1 MAKLPTPQELIASR
15 PEFPSEPWLDIKPQ
29 FAPGSFCYPAKKETM
44 ELLHMPNPHDW
55 DPAAEDWN
63 LPENWEQ
70 ILCDAFEER
79 LQKHRSLKLFMD
91 ICVRCGACADKCHF
105 FLGTND
111 PKNMPVLRAELLRS
125 LYRRDYTKL
134 GKILGKRAGAR
145 SWDKEVVKE
154 LFYYAYQCTE
164 CRRCSLFCPYGID
177 TAEITAIV
185 RELLHEVGLG
195 IHWIMDPVKNC
206 SFTGNHLGIQPH
218 SFVEIVE
225 MLADDC
231 ETITGIRPKTP
242 FNEKGHEILFITPSG
257 DVFADPGIYT
267 FMGYLMLFH
276 ELDLDYTFSTYAS
289 EGGNF
294 GSFTTFN
301 MAKKLNAKM
310 YAEAERLGAKWILG
324 GECGHMWRVINQY
337 MATYNGPAPSCM
349 MDVPTSPITGTK
361 FTNAAATKMVHI
373 TEFTADLIK
382 HNKLNLDPSR
392 NDHIITTFHDSCNPA
407 RGMGL
412 LEEPRYVLKAVC
424 NNFVEMPENT
434 IREQTFCCG
443 AGSGLNTEEI
453 MELRMRS
460 GMPRGNALRY
470 VQEKYGVNHMAC
482 VCAID
487 RATLPPLA
495 DYCPRRDRERR
506 ARTGGQCPGHEG
518 RMQAHHGPASG
529 RPAQCDRRGRGG
541 ITTCTTPKLS
551 FSGSSFSR
559 SCSPPPSGPTSAVP
573 RTTSVLPSSCPRM
586 KRNAWNPSSSCAP
599 STCTCST
606 NGAIRPCAMRT
617 APMCRPPAKSGPSAC
632 RTPA

>member
-1 MAKLPTPQELIASR
+1 MSP
-15 PEFPSEPWLDIKPQ
+15 
-29 FAPGSFCYPAKKETM
+29 
-44 ELLHMPNPHDW
+44 
-55 DPAAEDWN
+55 
-63 LPENWEQ
+63 
-70 ILCDAFEER
+70 
-79 LQKHRSLKLFMD
+79 
-91 ICVRCGACADKCHF
+91 
-105 FLGTND
+105 FLSATAWI
-111 PKNMPVLRAELLRS
+111 V
-125 LYRRDYTKL
+125 
-134 GKILGKRAGAR
+134 AGA
-145 SWDKEVVKE
+145 S
-154 LFYYAYQCTE
+154 
-164 CRRCSLFCPYGID
+164 
-177 TAEITAIV
+177 IV

-206 SFTGNHLGIQPH
+206 SFTGNHLGIKPH

-310 YAEAERLGAKWILG
+310 YAEAERLGSKWILG

-337 MATYNGPAPSCM
+337 MDTYNGP
-349 MDVPTSPITGTK
+349 SPAHMTTPVSPYTGTV
-361 FTNAAATKMVHI
+361 FQNAASTKMVHI
-373 TEFTADLIK
+373 AEFTADLIH

-392 NDHIITTFHDSCNPA
+392 NDHIVTTFHDSCNPA

-412 LEEPRYVLKAVC
+412 LDEPRYVLNAVC

-495 DYCPRRDRERR
+495 NYWAPGVNVSGLHELVGN
-506 ARTGGQCPGHEG
+506 ALVMKGESKRTMDLRQEDLPNVVEDDEAPEAQGEGQ
-518 RMQAHHGPASG
+518 
-529 RPAQCDRRGRGG
+529 
-541 ITTCTTPKLS
+541 
-551 FSGSSFSR
+551 
-559 SCSPPPSGPTSAVP
+559 
-573 RTTSVLPSSCPRM
+573 
-586 KRNAWNPSSSCAP
+586 
-599 STCTCST
+599 
-606 NGAIRPCAMRT
+606 
-617 APMCRPPAKSGPSAC
+617 
-632 RTPA
+632 